1 MHNDMETKSD
11 LPQSVCNDTETS
23 NAAPHN
29 NPIVTPYRAGLL
41 LDEEQQEPEET
52 AEETEEPETDS
63 KPASMLTPR
72 SMALLEN
79 KVPSYREEYD
89 EYGEVVK
96 VGDLHFTEKTLGS
109 GSYAEVVLAKR
120 VRPDP
125 DDEDVPT
132 SRRSSL
138 PYNIRGSFTGTIN
151 NTQKNAP
158 HKKGGQDQDAVP
170 NKNDYVAV
178 KIYSKSFLKRIRN
191 IKRSKSNRMTIHT
204 ALDDVEKEIALMKQM
219 RHPNLVSLLQ
229 VIDSVDSD
237 ALYVVLEFVPLG
249 EIMTF
254 DPDLIRYRH
263 RHRNSPGLTKDGYF
277 IEDFA
282 ALFFVDILHG
292 LGTF

>member
-1 MHNDMETKSD
+1 MNNDMETKSD

-23 NAAPHN
+23 SEAPHK
-29 NPIVTPYRAGLL
+29 PITPCRGLL
-41 LDEEQQEPEET
+41 LVEGPAT
-52 AEETEEPETDS
+52 AAETEEPAETETDS
-63 KPASMLTPR
+63 KPSSLLTPR

-125 DDEDVPT
+125 DDEDIPT

-151 NTQKNAP
+151 NTHKDAP
-158 HKKGGQDQDAVP
+158 NKKGEEVSI
-170 NKNDYVAV
+170 KNDYVAV

-263 RHRNSPGLTKDGYF
+263 RHRNSSGLTKDGYF

>member
-1 MHNDMETKSD
+1 MNNDMETKSD

-23 NAAPHN
+23 SEAPHK
-29 NPIVTPYRAGLL
+29 PISTCRAGLL
-41 LDEEQQEPEET
+41 LVEGP
-52 AEETEEPETDS
+52 AETEEPAETETDS
-63 KPASMLTPR
+63 KPSSLLTPR

-151 NTQKNAP
+151 NTQKDAP
-158 HKKGGQDQDAVP
+158 NKKGEEVSI
-170 NKNDYVAV
+170 KNDYVAV

>member
-1 MHNDMETKSD
+1 MNYDMKTKSD
-11 LPQSVCNDTETS
+11 LPQSVCNKIETS
-23 NAAPHN
+23 SEAASHEN
-29 NPIVTPYRAGLL
+29 KPITTSCRGLVVL
-41 LDEEQQEPEET
+41 LP
-52 AEETEEPETDS
+52 ETEEPEPATDS
-63 KPASMLTPR
+63 KPSSLLTPR
-72 SMALLEN
+72 SMAQLEN
-79 KVPSYREEYD
+79 TAPSYREEYD

-120 VRPDP
+120 VCPDP
-125 DDEDVPT
+125 DDEEIPT

-138 PYNIRGSFTGTIN
+138 PYNNRGSFTGTIN
-151 NTQKNAP
+151 TTQKYTPNR
-158 HKKGGQDQDAVP
+158 QNEEVP
-170 NKNDYVAV
+170 IKNDYVAV

-263 RHRNSPGLTKDGYF
+263 RHRNSSGLTKDGYF